1 MSFNRTYSI
10 VKYPKHEKKIFN
22 FLIKEYGFKI
32 IIRNRETF
40 NFITIYEKNDI
51 RIILNYD
58 IREQRFIFKIIHGK
72 NTPVHSDRDNSN
84 IKMFWDL
91 FQYFDTNFDYKK
103 TQPDETQYLDS
114 LKLNADLLQKYGNK
128 LLKGEEWYW

>member
-1 MSFNRTYSI
+1 M
-10 VKYPKHEKKIFN
+10 
-22 FLIKEYGFKI
+22 
-32 IIRNRETF
+32 
-40 NFITIYEKNDI
+40 
-51 RIILNYD
+51 NYD

-84 IKMFWDL
+84 IKMFWNYL
-91 FQYFDTNFDYKK
+91 NINRAYKK